1 MNIYAMTVYVI
12 IADIVHGKKGGEY
25 NMTNREKEVIESIVT
40 TVKDLQQYRTKEE
53 IVRYLDYNIIM
64 NKKLGRSNEFM
75 EKLYFI
81 RYYYNIGKKF
91 I

>member
-1 MNIYAMTVYVI
+1 MR
-12 IADIVHGKKGGEY
+12 K
-25 NMTNREKEVIESIVT
+25 REKEVIESIVT

-64 NKKLGRSNEFM
+64 RKKLGHTNEFM

-81 RYYYNIGKKF
+81 RYYYNIGKQF
-91 I
+91 V

>member
-1 MNIYAMTVYVI
+1 MR
-12 IADIVHGKKGGEY
+12 K
-25 NMTNREKEVIESIVT
+25 REKEVIESIVT
-40 TVKDLQQYRTKEE
+40 TVKDLQQYRTNEE

-64 NKKLGRSNEFM
+64 REKLAHTNEFM

-81 RYYYNIGKKF
+81 RYYFNIGKQF

>member
-1 MNIYAMTVYVI
+1 M
-12 IADIVHGKKGGEY
+12 
-25 NMTNREKEVIESIVT
+25 
-40 TVKDLQQYRTKEE
+40 
-53 IVRYLDYNIIM
+53 IIM
-64 NKKLGRSNEFM
+64 NNQEKEIIKILVSDLKRLQETVSKNELVKFIDYIIIMRSYLGHSDEFM

>member
-1 MNIYAMTVYVI
+1 MTI
-12 IADIVHGKKGGEY
+12 
-25 NMTNREKEVIESIVT
+25 REKEVIKSIVT
-40 TVKDLQQYRTKEE
+40 TVKDFQEYRTKEE

-64 NKKLGRSNEFM
+64 RKKLGHSNEFM

-81 RYYYNIGKKF
+81 RYYFNIGKKF